1 MEGRQKET
9 KSDREIMKQDR
20 QRDKTKQ
27 EKREDKDR
35 DRGEQGW
42 ASYCLYFSG
51 ELWLNQN
58 LSSYYSLFKCLFLLL
73 SFC

>member
-51 ELWLNQN
+51 
-58 LSSYYSLFKCLFLLL
+58 
-73 SFC
+73 